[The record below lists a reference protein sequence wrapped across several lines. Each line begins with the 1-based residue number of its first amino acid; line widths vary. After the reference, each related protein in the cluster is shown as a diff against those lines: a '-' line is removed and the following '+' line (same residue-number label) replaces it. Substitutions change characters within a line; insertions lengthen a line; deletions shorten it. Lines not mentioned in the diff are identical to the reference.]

1 MFMADFAKM
10 RNFDF
15 AVFCKT
21 TFQSVFKGSFEYSSN
36 FFCFVSFFPRSRQ
49 NQIKRLLAHPQVVK
63 ICQTCVLMI
72 HVLDI
77 SYIISNT
84 KFKTGLTRTVRS
96 ENRKKLKKAQN
107 RSISTTNRFFCSK
120 RCFCRICIMR
130 NFWFC
135 TLFCKTPLSN
145 MLIDTI
151 EYSQTKFFLLL
162 NFSLK
167 LVSIR

>member
-1 MFMADFAKM
+1 MADFAKM

-72 HVLDI
+72 YVLDI

-107 RSISTTNRFFCSK
+107 RSISTTNRFFAQNDVFAEFELCEIFGVARSFAK
-120 RCFCRICIMR
+120 HHFQIC
-130 NFWFC
+130 
-135 TLFCKTPLSN
+135 
-145 MLIDTI
+145 
-151 EYSQTKFFLLL
+151 
-162 NFSLK
+162 
-167 LVSIR
+167 